1 MSRRIQ
7 GKVVEI
13 TSNGDLVTD
22 IASTAWKDIPRSP
35 ETRVLVDEEHETIGI
50 FGNDHQQPAMTLI
63 AIADGDAPLKLH
75 LVEDSAAMMLGVR
88 AGASVE
94 IRW

>member
-7 GKVVEI
+7 GKVVEV
-13 TSNGDLVTD
+13 SSSGDLITD
-22 IASTAWKDIPRSP
+22 IDAGAWKDIPRST
-35 ETRVLVDEEHETIGI
+35 ETRVLVDQEHETVGI
-50 FGNDHQQPAMTLI
+50 FGADHQQPAMTLI
-63 AIADGDAPLKLH
+63 AIADGQAPLKLH

-88 AGASVE
+88 TGASVE

>member
-7 GKVVEI
+7 GKVETVTPE
-13 TSNGDLVTD
+13 GDLVTD
-22 IASTAWKDIPRSP
+22 IHPEVWNEIPRDT
-35 ETRVLVDEEHETIGI
+35 ETRVLVDGEHETVGL
-50 FGNDHQQPAMTLI
+50 FDTDHQQPSMTLI
-63 AIADGDAPLKLH
+63 AIAEGDAPLKLH
-75 LVEDSAAMMLGVR
+75 LVDDSASMMLGVR